1 MGGYSGHTF
10 KFVKE
15 GGEWTYCQIHILP
28 SESQGGWQEKT
39 DEEAGAASPDC
50 DQKDLF
56 EAIERGDYPSWT
68 VHYQSMTLQEA
79 KQHNI
84 NVFDLTQTWSRKD
97 FPLQPLGKITLNE
110 NAKNYFAE
118 IEQIAFN
125 PA

>member
-15 GGEWTYCQIHILP
+15 GGEWLYCQIHILP
-28 SESQGGWQEKT
+28 DLGWENKT
-39 DEEAGAASPDC
+39 DEEAAGASPDS

-56 EAIERGDYPSWT
+56 ESIEKGEFPTYK
-68 VHYQSMTLQEA
+68 VYYQSMSLEES
-79 KQHNI
+79 KEKKI

-97 FPLQPLGKITLNE
+97 FPLQPLGEITLNQ